1 MSYEFYIMSGIAVF
15 VGCTWLYRKGKGA
28 YMMVRKIRSAF
39 KVVNINP
46 ASSLA
51 DEQYKKLAVG
61 ALYASQQGADQNS
74 IKTGIDYELPQIL
87 GEWWGINGVV
97 TGQDLSDNRSPE
109 ELIAEAVSLAK
120 ECDYVIF
127 FGGLNKSAGQD
138 CEDADRAQ
146 LGLPY
151 GQDQLIEALSKVNKN
166 LIVVNIS
173 GNAVAMPWVK
183 SVPSIVQAWFLGSE
197 AGSAIASVLLG
208 DVNPSGK
215 LPFTFP
221 VCLEDVGAHK
231 LGEYPGVKRENENIW
246 DAKYN
251 EGIFVGYR
259 WLDKE
264 NIKPLFAFGHGLSY
278 TQFEYGK
285 VTLDSKEMTQDG
297 KIVLTVPVTNV
308 GKREG
313 AEIVQLYI
321 CDKKS
326 SLSRP
331 EKELKGFCKV
341 KLAAGETK
349 TVSFTID
356 KSSLSFF
363 DDKQHKWV
371 AEPGKFEA
379 VIAASAE
386 DIKSKTVFELK

>member
-1 MSYEFYIMSGIAVF
+1 M
-15 VGCTWLYRKGKGA
+15 
-28 YMMVRKIRSAF
+28 
-39 KVVNINP
+39 
-46 ASSLA
+46 
-51 DEQYKKLAVG
+51 
-61 ALYASQQGADQNS
+61 
-74 IKTGIDYELPQIL
+74 
-87 GEWWGINGVV
+87 
-97 TGQDLSDNRSPE
+97 
-109 ELIAEAVSLAK
+109 
-120 ECDYVIF
+120 
-127 FGGLNKSAGQD
+127 
-138 CEDADRAQ
+138 
-146 LGLPY
+146 
-151 GQDQLIEALSKVNKN
+151 
-166 LIVVNIS
+166 
-173 GNAVAMPWVK
+173 
-183 SVPSIVQAWFLGSE
+183 
-197 AGSAIASVLLG
+197 
-208 DVNPSGK
+208 
-215 LPFTFP
+215 
-221 VCLEDVGAHK
+221 
-231 LGEYPGVKRENENIW
+231 
-246 DAKYN
+246 
-251 EGIFVGYR
+251 
-259 WLDKE
+259 
-264 NIKPLFAFGHGLSY
+264 FAFGHGLSY

-285 VTLDSKEMTQDG
+285 VTLDSKEMTQNG

-363 DDKQHKWV
+363 DDKQHKWI